1 MSAGPP
7 LHVEVVETLS
17 AFRRLEA
24 DWTRLFEATPT
35 KLPFATF
42 DWAAAWWLHFSRRV
56 GLALRDELAV
66 RVVKTPAGEV
76 KAIAPMMRTF
86 RPGLGPV
93 ATRELHFFGAD
104 HNLTELR
111 SVVCAPG
118 DAAAAYAALAE
129 HFRETSGQQD
139 WVYWSHVPDALAPAV
154 EVLRT
159 VEWETEVPN
168 YVLPLAG
175 DWETFKA
182 GLKRNVRESLRKC
195 YNSPKRDG
203 LEFTFH
209 ALSKVED
216 LPAAVEHLVRLHGL
230 RSTLEDT
237 VKHPNVFRTETAR
250 RFFHDV
256 VRRLAAKGQVRAFQL
271 RLGDRVIATRFGFV
285 FGDVMYLYYSG
296 YEPELGKYSVMTTTV
311 AEALKWAMAN
321 GVASVNLSIGN
332 DVSKTRW
339 GPQEFLYRTGLV
351 ISPSLRSRA
360 ALALF
365 DKANE
370 LAQHP
375 RLRRH
380 LKR

>member
-1 MSAGPP
+1 MSTAAP
-7 LHVEVVETLS
+7 LNVEVVTTLP
-17 AFRRLEA
+17 AFRRLER
-24 DWTRLFEATPT
+24 DWTRLFEATPA
-35 KLPFATF
+35 KLPFATY
-42 DWAAAWWLHFSRRV
+42 DWASTWWTHFSRRA
-56 GLALRDELAV
+56 GLTMRDELAV
-66 RVVKTPAGEV
+66 RVVKDTAGEV
-76 KAIAPMMRTF
+76 VAIAPMMRTF
-86 RPGLGPV
+86 RPGVGPV

-111 SVVCAPG
+111 SVICAPG
-118 DAAAAYAALAE
+118 DGAAVYGALAE
-129 HFRETSGQQD
+129 HFRETAGQHD

-159 VEWETEVPN
+159 VEWEAEVPN

-175 DWETFKA
+175 DWDTFKA

-195 YNSPKRDG
+195 TNAPKRDG
-203 LEFTFH
+203 LEFSFR
-209 ALSKVED
+209 ALSGVED
-216 LPAAVEHLVRLHGL
+216 MPAAVDHLVRLHGA
-230 RSTLEDT
+230 RSQLEDT

-256 VRRLAAKGQVRAFQL
+256 ARRMASKGQVRAFQL
-271 RLGDRVIATRFGFV
+271 MLGDRVIATRFGFV

-311 AEALKWAMAN
+311 AEALKWAMVN
-321 GVASVNLSIGN
+321 GVKSVNLSIGN

-339 GPQEFLYRTGLV
+339 GPQEILYRTGLV
-351 ISPSLRSRA
+351 ITPSLRSKA

-370 LAQHP
+370 LARHP
-375 RLRRH
+375 TLRRH
-380 LKR
+380 LNR